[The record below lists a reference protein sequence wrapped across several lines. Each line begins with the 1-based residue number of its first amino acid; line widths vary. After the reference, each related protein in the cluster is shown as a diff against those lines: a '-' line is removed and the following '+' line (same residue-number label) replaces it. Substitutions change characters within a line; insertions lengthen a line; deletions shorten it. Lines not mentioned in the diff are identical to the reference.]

1 VINILFLLTNT
12 KKTLTKKKF
21 SIMQATAHLEF
32 LSALEHEK
40 ANEVA
45 ILTGTKYFKYD
56 IILHGVW

>member
-1 VINILFLLTNT
+1 
-12 KKTLTKKKF
+12 
-21 SIMQATAHLEF
+21 MQATAHLEF

-56 IILHGVW
+56 IILYGAW